1 MYVYAELG
9 ARTRWAERILFVSNL
24 AGITDKTT
32 GRRRNWNALVTTT
45 LFAASLLGFP
55 AGAQTTQ
62 IRVGTNQPDSG
73 FGKLDPSPPKDKK
86 PEEIIREF
94 AAKESVFKK
103 ALEHYTWTQDIR
115 VQTLDGNKVDGEYH
129 VVYNVTFDAK
139 GARTEHVI
147 FAPMNTLERIMMTEQ
162 DVDDIEHRLPF
173 VLTAEDIVQYDVTY
187 AGKQKVD
194 DVETYVF
201 DVRPKVMEKKKRYF
215 QGRIWVDEQDLQILI
230 TSGRSVPDDT
240 RPGHEDLS
248 PPFTTYREQV
258 DGKYW
263 FPTYTKGEGE
273 LHFHATKYSPSEDVS
288 IRQIVKYT
296 DYKQFGSSF
305 RVIFDGEAPPQDGD
319 KPSQQKNGKPAPNK
333 SPQNP

>member
-1 MYVYAELG
+1 MGRSGRLVV
-9 ARTRWAERILFVSNL
+9 TL
-24 AGITDKTT
+24 A
-32 GRRRNWNALVTTT
+32 TT
-45 LFAASLLGFP
+45 LLCLSFLGLAAQRLE
-55 AGAQTTQ
+55 AQS
-62 IRVGTNQPDSG
+62 RVGTNEPDSG
-73 FGKLDPSPPKDKK
+73 FGKLDASLPKDKK
-86 PEEIIREF
+86 PEEVIREF

-115 VQTLDGNKVDGEYH
+115 VQTLDGAKVDGEYH
-129 VVYNVTFDAK
+129 VVYNVTFDSK
-139 GARTEHVI
+139 GQRTEHVI
-147 FAPMNTLERIMMTEQ
+147 FAPMNTLERILMTEQ

-173 VLTAEDIVQYDVTY
+173 VLTTEDIVQYDVTY
-187 AGKQKVD
+187 VGRQKVD
-194 DVETYVF
+194 DVETFVF
-201 DVRPKVMEKKKRYF
+201 DVKPKVMEKKKRYF

-288 IRQIVKYT
+288 IRQIVRYT
-296 DYKQFGSSF
+296 DYKQYGSSF
-305 RVIFDGEAPPQDGD
+305 RVIFDGEAPAQDSD
-319 KPSQQKNGKPAPNK
+319 KPSQNKSGKPAPPK
-333 SPQNP
+333 P

>member
-1 MYVYAELG
+1 L
-9 ARTRWAERILFVSNL
+9 L
-24 AGITDKTT
+24 A
-32 GRRRNWNALVTTT
+32 TT

-55 AGAQTTQ
+55 AGAQTTES
-62 IRVGTNQPDSG
+62 RVGTNQPDSG

-129 VVYNVTFDAK
+129 VVYNVTFDTK

-173 VLTAEDIVQYDVTY
+173 VLTTEDIVQYDVTY

-201 DVRPKVMEKKKRYF
+201 DVKPKVMEKKKRYF

-273 LHFHATKYSPSEDVS
+273 LHFHATKYSASEDVS

-319 KPSQQKNGKPAPNK
+319 KPSQQKNDKPAGNK
-333 SPQNP
+333 SPANP